1 MGDMFDLDQA
11 SFEFECPICRFQNPA
26 TLGQV
31 RLGDVVICRG
41 CKSNIQLADYMAKLS
56 SARKDIQNR
65 LKRIEESFP
74 RNLDF
79 TL

>member
-1 MGDMFDLDQA
+1 MFDLDRVP
-11 SFEFECPICRFQNPA
+11 FEFECPICRFQNPA

-41 CKSNIQLADYMAKLS
+41 CKSNIQLADYMATLS
-56 SARKDIQNR
+56 SARKDIQSR
-65 LKRIEESFP
+65 LRRIEDSFSS
-74 RNLDF
+74 RSEF